1 MDGVAERIKARD
13 YIEGHAR
20 GHPPNIARWNGNIIS
35 EGAVAINADPHGV
48 GAEVPATGEAVTAV
62 TANNMPFARDELA
75 QRKSSHAR
83 TDIGHGADIFMTND
97 ERRFDGPLR
106 PRVPLINM
114 HIRSTNRGFLNLDQ
128 DIIQA
133 RRGHGY
139 FGHDE
144 AGSGRGL
151 NDGAHF
157 GGHKKGS

>member
-13 YIEGHAR
+13 YIEGHAS

-35 EGAVAINADPHGV
+35 EGAVAINPDPHGV
-48 GAEVPATGEAVTAV
+48 GAEVPATREAVAAV

-75 QRKSSHAR
+75 QRKPSHAR

-97 ERRFDGPLR
+97 EGRLDGPLR

-128 DIIQA
+128 HIIQA

-157 GGHKKGS
+157 GGHIKGS

>member
-1 MDGVAERIKARD
+1 VDGVAERIKARD
-13 YIEGHAR
+13 YIEGHAS
-20 GHPPNIARWNGNIIS
+20 GHPPNITRWNGNIIS
-35 EGAVAINADPHGV
+35 EGAVAINPDPHGV
-48 GAEVPATGEAVTAV
+48 GAEVPATREAVAAV

-75 QRKSSHAR
+75 QRKPSHAR

-97 ERRFDGPLR
+97 ERRLDGPLR

-114 HIRSTNRGFLNLDQ
+114 NIRSTNRGFLNFDQ
-128 DIIQA
+128 HIIQA